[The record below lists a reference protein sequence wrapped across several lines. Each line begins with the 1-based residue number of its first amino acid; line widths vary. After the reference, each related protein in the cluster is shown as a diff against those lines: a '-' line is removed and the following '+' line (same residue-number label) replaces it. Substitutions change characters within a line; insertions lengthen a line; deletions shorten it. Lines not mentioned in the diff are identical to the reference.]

1 VIKNRYLG
9 LTFVSGVVAELPPDP
24 QGHRLSKTGFDTG
37 FLPPNGFLQ
46 DCCSMTIGVFEFG
59 ENLKSLLIGL
69 NINQDIKGFDFVFNT
84 TNKKEKEGKS
94 CKKT

>member
-1 VIKNRYLG
+1 
-9 LTFVSGVVAELPPDP
+9 
-24 QGHRLSKTGFDTG
+24 
-37 FLPPNGFLQ
+37 
-46 DCCSMTIGVFEFG
+46 MTIGVFEFG
-59 ENLKSLLIGL
+59 ENLKSLLVGL